1 MESIRHPLPET
12 SYPACLSESLE
23 KLSQSYDFASR
34 EISDLIIE
42 RTPQQVSTCKPQPLA
57 DSLTALVNDMPAGV
71 VVLDRHNKVLLAN
84 PMALKLFEVPLL
96 ESDFLEVIQQTA
108 MSIDA
113 SGQQLKLWSGRSLSI
128 VSHVRPTMGD
138 QIVILN
144 DVSAMADWL
153 GLEGVGQSTALMA
166 HQLRTPL
173 SAAILYLGQLSA
185 ESKQVEG
192 TVDTVGK
199 LGVCLKQLEFF
210 INKHLENTRWINC
223 PLKDQDVSLKGVLQV
238 LEKTLAPIVE
248 KSGGKF
254 SLDLPDDDMVIS
266 SDEDALLAALTA
278 IAENALAIED
288 GTSCMVSVTVSDRA
302 LEITVSDNGP
312 GIPKENLSEIFNP
325 FYTTRQGG
333 SGLGLTMAYQIA
345 QRFDG
350 DLTASNRSS
359 GGASFLFRLPL
370 TRVRSSQQSLA
381 GR

>member
-1 MESIRHPLPET
+1 MESIRHPIPET
-12 SYPACLSESLE
+12 SHPACLSESLE
-23 KLSQSYDFASR
+23 KLRQSYDFASR

-42 RTPQQVSTCKPQPLA
+42 RSPQQVSTCKPQPLA

-84 PMALKLFEVPLL
+84 PMALMLFEVPLL
-96 ESDFLEVIQQTA
+96 ECDFLEVIQQTA

-113 SGQQLKLWSGRSLSI
+113 SGQQLKLWTGRSLSI

-153 GLEGVGQSTALMA
+153 GLEGVGQSTAVMA

-173 SAAILYLGQLSA
+173 SAAILYLGQLSI
-185 ESKQVEG
+185 ESKQAEVA
-192 TVDTVGK
+192 VDTVGK

-223 PLKDQDVSLKGVLQV
+223 PLKDQDMSLKGVFQV

-248 KSGGKF
+248 KSGGQF
-254 SLDLPDDDMVIS
+254 SLDLPADDLVIS
-266 SDEDALLAALTA
+266 GDEDALLAALTA
-278 IAENALAIED
+278 IAENALAIDE
-288 GTSCMVSVTVSDRA
+288 GISCMVSATVSDRA

-350 DLTASNRSS
+350 DLTARNRSS

-370 TRVRSSQQSLA
+370 TRVRSSQPSLA
-381 GR
+381 GK

>member
-1 MESIRHPLPET
+1 M
-12 SYPACLSESLE
+12 
-23 KLSQSYDFASR
+23 
-34 EISDLIIE
+34 
-42 RTPQQVSTCKPQPLA
+42 
-57 DSLTALVNDMPAGV
+57 TALVNDMPAGV

-84 PMALKLFEVPLL
+84 PMAIMLFEVPLL

-113 SGQQLKLWSGRSLSI
+113 SGQQLKLWTGRSLSI

-173 SAAILYLGQLSA
+173 SAAILYLGQLST
-185 ESKQVEG
+185 ESKQAEVA
-192 TVDTVGK
+192 VDTVGK

-248 KSGGKF
+248 KSGGQF
-254 SLDLPDDDMVIS
+254 SLDLPD
-266 SDEDALLAALTA
+266 E
-278 IAENALAIED
+278 
-288 GTSCMVSVTVSDRA
+288 
-302 LEITVSDNGP
+302 
-312 GIPKENLSEIFNP
+312 
-325 FYTTRQGG
+325 
-333 SGLGLTMAYQIA
+333 
-345 QRFDG
+345 
-350 DLTASNRSS
+350 
-359 GGASFLFRLPL
+359 
-370 TRVRSSQQSLA
+370 
-381 GR
+381 

>member
-1 MESIRHPLPET
+1 MESIRHPIPET

-23 KLSQSYDFASR
+23 KLRQSYDFASR

-138 QIVILN
+138 QIVMLN

-185 ESKQVEG
+185 ESNQAEG
-192 TVDTVGK
+192 SVDTVGK

-254 SLDLPDDDMVIS
+254 SLDLPDNDMVIS
-266 SDEDALLAALTA
+266 SHEDALLAALTA

-288 GTSCMVSVTVSDRA
+288 GTSCMVSATVSDRA
-302 LEITVSDNGP
+302 LEITVSDDGP

-359 GGASFLFRLPL
+359 GGASFRFRLPL
-370 TRVRSSQQSLA
+370 ARVRSSQQSQA

>member
-1 MESIRHPLPET
+1 MESIRHPTPET

-23 KLSQSYDFASR
+23 KLRQSYDFASR
-34 EISDLIIE
+34 EINDLITE
-42 RTPQQVSTCKPQPLA
+42 RSPQQVSTCKPQPLA

-84 PMALKLFEVPLL
+84 PMAIMLFEVPLL

-113 SGQQLKLWSGRSLSI
+113 SGQQLKLWTGRSLSI

-173 SAAILYLGQLSA
+173 SAAILYLGQLST
-185 ESKQVEG
+185 ESKQAEVA
-192 TVDTVGK
+192 VDTVGK

-248 KSGGKF
+248 KSGGQF
-254 SLDLPDDDMVIS
+254 SLDLPDEDLVIC

-288 GTSCMVSVTVSDRA
+288 GVSCMVSATVSGRA

-312 GIPKENLSEIFNP
+312 GIPKENLSKIFNP

-350 DLTASNRSS
+350 DLTASNRPS

-370 TRVRSSQQSLA
+370 TRVRSCQQSPA
-381 GR
+381 GK